1 MSTTPIPAQGQP
13 LPDTLDIGDGFV
25 YPRSAGLKGAVHLFK
40 AMQALHEGVDPDRF
54 VSSLAELLGGP
65 HWLGIANE
73 LADELEANPGLFGRE
88 GRTDG

>member
-1 MSTTPIPAQGQP
+1 MTEHNFSTA
-13 LPDTLDIGDGFV
+13 DVLDIGDGFV

-40 AMQALHEGVDPDRF
+40 AMRALHEYVDPDRF
-54 VSSLAELLGGP
+54 VSCLAELLGGP